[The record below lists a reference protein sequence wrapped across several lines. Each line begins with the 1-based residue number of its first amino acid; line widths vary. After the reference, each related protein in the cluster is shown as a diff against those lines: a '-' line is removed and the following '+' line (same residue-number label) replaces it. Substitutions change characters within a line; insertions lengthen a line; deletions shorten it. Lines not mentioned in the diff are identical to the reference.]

1 MFKTH
6 QHVASQ
12 TWWNTGW
19 FTRTICPPP
28 VASAFRHSPLLPP
41 TWREL
46 LDPHHPPGE
55 GSTSQ
60 LPVEKTYIYIYMYVK
75 WKKNTSRAKGVEIS
89 SYRWIPDVFFCW
101 AFFCFNE
108 HHWLVVSTNPL
119 EKYSSNWESFP
130 PKWVWNHHVDIT
142 SKVPLMMLSWDC
154 TSSRLQPPL
163 LWEDFAAK
171 CLWQPCCAE

>member
-1 MFKTH
+1 M
-6 QHVASQ
+6 
-12 TWWNTGW
+12 
-19 FTRTICPPP
+19 
-28 VASAFRHSPLLPP
+28 LLPKRGETP
-41 TWREL
+41 GGLRGRFVHLQLLQPFGIRLSYHQLGESCSIHTTLLGREVRHNSL
-46 LDPHHPPGE
+46 WKKHI
-55 GSTSQ
+55 
-60 LPVEKTYIYIYMYVK
+60 YIYICIYVCQMGK
-75 WKKNTSRAKGVEIS
+75 KTLPGQRGWKSPVIDEFRMF
-89 SYRWIPDVFFCW
+89 FFCW